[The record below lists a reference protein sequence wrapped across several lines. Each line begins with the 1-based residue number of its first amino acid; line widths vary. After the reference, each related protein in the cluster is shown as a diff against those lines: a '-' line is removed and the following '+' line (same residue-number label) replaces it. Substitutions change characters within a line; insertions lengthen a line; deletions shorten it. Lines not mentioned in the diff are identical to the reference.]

1 MPKGRSRYRS
11 RIAAV
16 SIASFLAL
24 LGYEAG
30 RLHQGGDPALARTK
44 AASSTS
50 KKATQTTQDQGSSTA
65 QDGTGSSSSGDGT
78 SGDGYNS
85 GGGGY
90 YTPPSSDPP
99 TTGSS

>member
-11 RIAAV
+11 RVAAV

-30 RLHQGGDPALARTK
+30 RLHQGDDPALARTK

-50 KKATQTTQDQGSSTA
+50 SQATQRTQTTQTTQDQKSSAT
-65 QDGTGSSSSGDGT
+65 QD
-78 SGDGYNS
+78 
-85 GGGGY
+85 GGY
-90 YTPPSSDPP
+90 YTPPASDPP

>member
-1 MPKGRSRYRS
+1 MAKGRSRYRS

-30 RLHQGGDPALARTK
+30 RMHQGDDPALAKTK
-44 AASSTS
+44 ATSSTS
-50 KKATQTTQDQGSSTA
+50 SQTTQRTQTTQTTQDQKSSAT
-65 QDGTGSSSSGDGT
+65 QD
-78 SGDGYNS
+78 
-85 GGGGY
+85 GGGY
-90 YTPPSSDPP
+90 YTPPASDPP